1 MTERFKILIR
11 LCIIIVSL
19 SSSILKAQVLSDT
32 ASLNMIMKCVACIYN
47 FEFDRAIE
55 ISNQVSLKYSR
66 QPVEYMIRGMITYWQ
81 NYPLTPSAPAHVSFE
96 NDLRN
101 CISLSD
107 EVPNPVDEAEYLLT
121 GLCARGLL
129 LMYYTDN
136 GLSGE
141 AIRLTK
147 ETYRNIRR
155 AFDYTEVYPD
165 FYFFTG
171 LYNYHREA
179 YFEVHPLFRALAF
192 LFPKGNKSL
201 GIKELQIAA
210 SNAIILKAESL
221 YELIWINGGFENNIN
236 HAFGYSKSLHEQY
249 PANLNYLGEYI
260 KYLLLTKEYDK
271 AETLLGHSVLNIT
284 NQYYLAQQTIF
295 NGILQEKKYHN
306 YTLAQQY
313 YNKGISELTIFGE
326 FGNEFTAYAYYGLSR
341 ISERN
346 SDKPDMRTYRNKAND
361 LAPFKKINFDD

>member
-155 AFDYTEVYPD
+155 AFDYT
-165 FYFFTG
+165 
-171 LYNYHREA
+171 
-179 YFEVHPLFRALAF
+179 
-192 LFPKGNKSL
+192 
-201 GIKELQIAA
+201 
-210 SNAIILKAESL
+210 
-221 YELIWINGGFENNIN
+221 
-236 HAFGYSKSLHEQY
+236 
-249 PANLNYLGEYI
+249 
-260 KYLLLTKEYDK
+260 
-271 AETLLGHSVLNIT
+271 
-284 NQYYLAQQTIF
+284 
-295 NGILQEKKYHN
+295 
-306 YTLAQQY
+306 
-313 YNKGISELTIFGE
+313 
-326 FGNEFTAYAYYGLSR
+326 
-341 ISERN
+341 
-346 SDKPDMRTYRNKAND
+346 
-361 LAPFKKINFDD
+361 